1 MDESSDEYIE
11 LANRYATYSKA
22 ELLGELGRI
31 ARPANYKD
39 EPSDEVFE
47 GEGKIIWRQCR
58 KKLAVFICKNRGE
71 SASKTVQ
78 TFLSAGAR
86 TFIQEMARAIL
97 GQGVI
102 PAITAAMAA
111 ALAGLLY
118 DELQSGIDVFCNLY
132 YFEDQ

>member
-1 MDESSDEYIE
+1 MDESSDEYVE

-22 ELLGELGRI
+22 DLLRELGRI

-47 GEGKIIWRQCR
+47 GEGKIIWRRYR

-71 SASKTVQ
+71 PASETVE

-86 TFIQEMARAIL
+86 AFIHEMVRTIL

-118 DELQSGIDVFCNLY
+118 DELKSGIDAFCNLY